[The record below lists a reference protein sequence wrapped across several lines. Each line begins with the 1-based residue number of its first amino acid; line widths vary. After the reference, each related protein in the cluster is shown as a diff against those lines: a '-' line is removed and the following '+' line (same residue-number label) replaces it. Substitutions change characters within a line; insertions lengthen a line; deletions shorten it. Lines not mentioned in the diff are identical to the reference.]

1 MSIEQEHAANVSG
14 PAQPVKVSGSQM
26 PLSWPQRLAGWW
38 TAPIVAAGLVGGYG
52 VASTTGVRPLGGLV
66 LLAAGGL
73 AGWIWWQRCS
83 KLSTLAL
90 SGVFVGA
97 FIASHPL
104 AKKLGAW
111 PSVLTMT
118 AMAVVV
124 TWLVADRKR

>member
-1 MSIEQEHAANVSG
+1 MTTSDHTSADALADKTNDALPSSGFANTVAS
-14 PAQPVKVSGSQM
+14 
-26 PLSWPQRLAGWW
+26 WW
-38 TAPIVAAGLVGGYG
+38 TSPIVAAGLIGGYG

-83 KLSTLAL
+83 KLSVAAL
-90 SGVFVGA
+90 SGVFIGA

-111 PSVLTMT
+111 PSVLTAT
-118 AMAVVV
+118 AIAAAI
-124 TWLVADRKR
+124 TWFVADRRK